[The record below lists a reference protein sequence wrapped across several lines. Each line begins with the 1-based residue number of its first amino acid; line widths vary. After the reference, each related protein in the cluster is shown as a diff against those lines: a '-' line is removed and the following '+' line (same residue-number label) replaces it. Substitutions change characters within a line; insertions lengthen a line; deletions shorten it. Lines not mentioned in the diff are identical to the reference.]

1 MQSLDLALELFPAP
15 DAVESGTHAPG
26 EGADFV
32 INEITAALKS
42 IKAEGSLLAFLD
54 SLLDLKGSPYLQ
66 TLRRSTRLSLQVTPC
81 QHYEVLCEVQ
91 SGSMRNGSCAHTH
104 KMEGLARESLTSSA
118 ASMSQHANHQ

>member
-32 INEITAALKS
+32 VNEMTAAMKS

-66 TLRRSTRLSLQVTPC
+66 ALRRSTRLNLQVTAC
-81 QHYEVLCEVQ
+81 QYDDVL
-91 SGSMRNGSCAHTH
+91 MRCHQDSSETDPVAILTGWNV
-104 KMEGLARESLTSSA
+104 LQESHRCRL
-118 ASMSQHANHQ
+118 QLL